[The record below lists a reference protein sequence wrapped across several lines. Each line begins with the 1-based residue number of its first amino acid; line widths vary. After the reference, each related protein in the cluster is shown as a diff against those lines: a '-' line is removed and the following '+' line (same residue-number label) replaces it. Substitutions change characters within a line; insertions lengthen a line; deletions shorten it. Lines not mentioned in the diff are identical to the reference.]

1 LFCTLVCPLRSRSG
15 TFLLLSEGTRL
26 NRLAKEKSPYLLQ
39 HAENPVDWY
48 AWGDEAFRRAKDDDK
63 PVFLSIGYSTCHWC
77 HVMEHESFEAESVA
91 ALMNSTFVSVKV
103 DREERPD
110 IDAHFMR
117 ICQLLTGAGGWPLTM
132 VLTPEGKPFFAAT
145 YIPKDNA
152 YGRKGMRELVPEIA
166 ELWASRRA
174 EVDASAEAVGREL
187 ADRARESSGT
197 GGAPDPEAAGQA
209 ARQLSRMFDS
219 ENGGFGDAPK
229 FPMPVLFPLLLRAW
243 ERGKDPEVLRMVEQ
257 SLTGMRNGG
266 IFDQLGFGFHRYS
279 TDAHWLVPHFEKM
292 LYDQALLLL
301 AYTETW
307 QAVGKDFYR
316 RTAEEIAAYV
326 LRDMTSPEGAFYSA
340 EDADSEGEEGKF
352 YTWTEREAA
361 ATLGQAELGQFV
373 ETYGVLRPGQNILHR
388 DSADVSAPGGREE
401 TLFAAREGRIRP
413 FKDDKVL
420 ADWNGLMIAAL
431 ARAGGAFDDPRLVE
445 AAGRAADFV
454 LHRMS
459 PEGRLCHRFRD
470 GETAITAFAEDHA
483 FLAWGLLE
491 LYEAG
496 FEERFLSRALDVMQ
510 GLTAHHWDAEEG
522 GFFQTAADAP
532 PLPGGRVKQLS
543 DGVIPS
549 ANSVALLVLLKLAR
563 ITGSVEYQR
572 MAEAIMRLSPS
583 RGAEDAYSHAFFL
596 CAMDMAA
603 GPFFEIVIAGIPDG
617 SDARSIARE
626 VRRRFIPRKV
636 LILRPTDDAEPPI
649 VRIAPFTKPLA
660 SLNGKAAAYVCRDH
674 ACSLPTVDPAKL
686 LSLLGTG

>member
-1 LFCTLVCPLRSRSG
+1 MKET
-15 TFLLLSEGTRL
+15 THL

-39 HAENPVDWY
+39 HAGNPVDWY
-48 AWGDEAFRRAKDDDK
+48 AWGDEAFRKARDDDK
-63 PVFLSIGYSTCHWC
+63 PVFLSIGYATCHWC
-77 HVMEHESFEAESVA
+77 HVMEHESFEDEHVA
-91 ALMNSTFVSVKV
+91 ALMNETFVSIKV

-110 IDAHFMR
+110 IDEHFMR

-132 VLTPEGKPFFAAT
+132 ILTPEGKPFFAAT

-152 YGRKGMRELVPEIA
+152 YGRTGMRELVPEIA
-166 ELWASRRA
+166 QVWATRRA
-174 EVDASAEAVGREL
+174 EVDASAEAIGKEL
-187 ADRARESSGT
+187 SDRTNVKPA
-197 GGAPDPEAAGQA
+197 GAGIPDAEAAGQA

-219 ENGGFGDAPK
+219 ANGGFGDAPK

-243 ERGKDPEVLRMVEQ
+243 ERGRDPDVLRMVEQ
-257 SLTGMRNGG
+257 SLTAMRNGG
-266 IFDQLGFGFHRYS
+266 IYDQAGFGFHRYS
-279 TDAHWLVPHFEKM
+279 TDSHWLVPHFEKM

-307 QAVGKDFYR
+307 QAVGKDFYQ
-316 RTAEEIAAYV
+316 RTAKEIAAYV

-340 EDADSEGEEGKF
+340 EDADSEGEEGRF
-352 YTWTEREAA
+352 YTWAEQEAA
-361 ATLGQAELGQFV
+361 AALGPGTLGQFAKTYGELG
-373 ETYGVLRPGQNILHR
+373 PGQNILHR
-388 DSADVSAPGGREE
+388 DPADVSPPGMVEQA
-401 TLFAAREGRIRP
+401 LFAAREARIRP

-431 ARAGGAFDDPRLVE
+431 ARAGGAFDDSKLIE
-445 AAGRAADFV
+445 AAGKAADFV
-454 LHRMS
+454 LQRMHLD
-459 PEGRLCHRFRD
+459 GRLCHRFRD

-496 FEERFLSRALDVMQ
+496 FEERFLSRALDMMQ
-510 GLTAHHWDAEEG
+510 ALIGHYWDTENG
-522 GFFQTAADAP
+522 GFFRTAADAP
-532 PLPGGRVKQLS
+532 ELPGGRVKPMT

-563 ITGSVEYQR
+563 ITGSAGYQE
-572 MAEAIMRLSPS
+572 MAEAIMRLSGV
-583 RGAEDAYSHAFFL
+583 RGDEDAYSHAFFL

-603 GPFFEIVIAGIPDG
+603 GPFFEVVIAGSREG
-617 SDARSIARE
+617 SDTQAMARE
-626 VRRRFIPRKV
+626 VRRGFMPRRV

-660 SLNGKAAAYVCRDH
+660 ALNGKAAAYLCRDH
-674 ACSLPTVDPAKL
+674 ACSLPTSDTAKMLAL
-686 LSLLGTG
+686 LADA

>member
-1 LFCTLVCPLRSRSG
+1 MPAPLASG
-15 TFLLLSEGTRL
+15 TFLLLSESTRL

-48 AWGDEAFRRAKDDDK
+48 AWGDEAFRRAKDGDK
-63 PVFLSIGYSTCHWC
+63 PVFLSIGYATCHWC
-77 HVMEHESFEAESVA
+77 HVMEHESFEDERVA
-91 ALMNSTFVSVKV
+91 ALMNSTFISVKV

-110 IDAHFMR
+110 IDEHFMR
-117 ICQLLTGAGGWPLTM
+117 ICQLLTGTGGWPLTM

-152 YGRKGMRELVPEIA
+152 YGRTGMLELVPEIA
-166 ELWASRRA
+166 ELWATRRA
-174 EVDASAEAVGREL
+174 EVDASAEAIGKEL
-187 ADRARESSGT
+187 ANRASEKPGA
-197 GGAPDPEAAGQA
+197 GAAPDSKAAGQA

-243 ERGKDPEVLRMVEQ
+243 ERDKDPEVLRMVEQ
-257 SLTGMRNGG
+257 SLTAMRNGG
-266 IFDQLGFGFHRYS
+266 IFDQAGFGFHRYS
-279 TDAHWLVPHFEKM
+279 TDAHWRVPHFEKM

-361 ATLGQAELGQFV
+361 AALGKDELGRFV
-373 ETYGVLRPGQNILHR
+373 KTYGELRPGQNILHR
-388 DSADVSAPGGREE
+388 ERTDISPPGRLEE
-401 TLFAAREGRIRP
+401 MLFAAREGRIRP

-445 AAGRAADFV
+445 AAGKAADFV
-454 LHRMS
+454 LRRMS
-459 PEGRLCHRFRD
+459 RDGRLCHRFRD
-470 GETAITAFAEDHA
+470 GESAITAFAEDHA

-496 FEERFLSRALDVMQ
+496 FEERFLSQALDV
-510 GLTAHHWDAEEG
+510 LRAFIAHYWDPDEG
-522 GFFQTAADAP
+522 GFFRTASDAP
-532 PLPGGRVKQLS
+532 QLPGGRVKPLS

-549 ANSVALLVLLKLAR
+549 ANSAALLVLLKLAR
-563 ITGSVEYQR
+563 ITGSIEYQR
-572 MAEAIMRLSPS
+572 MAEAIMRLSGV
-583 RGAEDAYSHAFFL
+583 RGVDDAYSHAFFL

-603 GPFFEIVIAGIPDG
+603 GPFLEVVIAGNPEG
-617 SDARSIARE
+617 GDAQAMARE
-626 VRRRFIPRKV
+626 VRRRYIPRKV

-660 SLNGKAAAYVCRDH
+660 ALKGKAAAYVCRNH
-674 ACSLPTVDPAKL
+674 ACSLPTDDPAKL
-686 LSLLGTG
+686 LSLLSSG